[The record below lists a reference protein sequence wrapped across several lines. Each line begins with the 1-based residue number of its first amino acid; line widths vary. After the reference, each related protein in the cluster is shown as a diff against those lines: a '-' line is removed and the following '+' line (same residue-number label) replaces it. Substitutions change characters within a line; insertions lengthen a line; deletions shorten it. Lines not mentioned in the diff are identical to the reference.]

1 MDDGASSYRRFLDG
15 EEAAFDEIMESL
27 FYSVVIFVDRFV
39 GDIHAAE
46 DIAIDVMSELVVH
59 RHRYNF
65 KVSLK
70 TYLLMLARSRAL
82 DYIRR
87 RKLIRFVGLDQ
98 AGEIPDGEALEER
111 VFREDSKRRVHR
123 AIREL
128 PEEMAQAV
136 HLCYLEGLT
145 YAEVAKVMKVD
156 RKRVDNLL
164 YRGKKALR
172 DILGEDGE
180 LK

>member
-27 FYSVVIFVDRFV
+27 FYSVVVFIDRFV

-87 RKLIRFVGLDQ
+87 RKIIRFVGLDQ
-98 AGEIPDGEALEER
+98 AQEIPDGEALEER
-111 VFREDSKRRVHR
+111 VFQEERKRRVHR
-123 AIREL
+123 AIAAL
-128 PEEMAQAV
+128 PEDMALAV
-136 HLCYLEGLT
+136 HLCYLEGLS
-145 YAEVAKVMKVD
+145 YAEAAKVMRKD
-156 RKRVDNLL
+156 RKQVDNLL
-164 YRGKKALR
+164 YRAKKELR
-172 DILGEDGE
+172 VILGEDGG
-180 LK
+180 LI

>member
-39 GDIHAAE
+39 RDIHAAE

-59 RHRYNF
+59 RHRYDF

-70 TYLLMLARSRAL
+70 TYLLMMARSRAL

-87 RKLIRFVGLDQ
+87 RRIIRFVGLDQ
-98 AGEIPDGEALEER
+98 AQEIPDGEALEER
-111 VFREDSKRRVHR
+111 VFREDSKRLLHR
-123 AIREL
+123 AIAGL

-136 HLCYLEGLT
+136 HLCYLEGLS

-180 LK
+180 LL